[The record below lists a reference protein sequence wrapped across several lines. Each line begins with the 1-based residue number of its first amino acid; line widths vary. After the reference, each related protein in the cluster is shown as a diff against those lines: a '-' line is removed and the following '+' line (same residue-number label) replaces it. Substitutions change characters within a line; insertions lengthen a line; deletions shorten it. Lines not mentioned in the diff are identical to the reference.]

1 MHIKSLLGFVLE
13 EFSRNLKQL
22 MLELILLVSSFM
34 LIGLVSFYGDGIT
47 YSKDSVEEII
57 NGDISQTGELFIEIP
72 LWNPLMK
79 ESRGVMDEI
88 NNLEEVKA
96 IGEQIVEGFE
106 ASGFEQLIEIQQQH
120 RNYGISYGEEYTN
133 SLEALF
139 ISDTLMGLCELKTV
153 ERIEG
158 SGKVD
163 YEFYLGSNFSDT
175 PVGTVFT
182 KKLGEETYTYEVV
195 GILEKNSY
203 WIDPDVYTETEAGN
217 INAKICLD
225 NLVVSVDKKT
235 VGATGWTVLLE
246 DGASWEDL
254 TKEIMKL
261 EDKYDVNFRIT
272 KLESTL
278 YDKNLSSKEITEYTR
293 QFFPVLVFSVIII
306 ILCMQ
311 ITNMLK
317 RKKEYGILFSNGV
330 SVFEICKVWMLAF
343 LCKIVISLVFAIAI
357 FTGLVYMSGITPQ
370 LLEQGFIVFQ
380 HYTVWKMAALS
391 VVLYLIISI
400 IPITIFSKM
409 KPAQMVKGE

>member
-1 MHIKSLLGFVLE
+1 MHIKSLSGFVLE

-22 MLELILLVSSFM
+22 MLEFILLVSSFM
-34 LIGLVSFYGDGIT
+34 LVGLVSFYGDGIT

-72 LWNPLMK
+72 LWSPLMK

-88 NNLEEVKA
+88 NALKGVKA
-96 IGEQIVEGFE
+96 IGEQSVAGFE
-106 ASGFEQLIEIQQQH
+106 ASGFEQLIEIQQQY

-139 ISDTLMGLCELKTV
+139 ISDTLLDLCDLKTV
-153 ERIEG
+153 EKIEG
-158 SGKVD
+158 SGKAD
-163 YEFYLGSNFSDT
+163 YEFYLGSNFSDI

-203 WIDPDVYTETEAGN
+203 WIDPDIYTETEAGN

-225 NLVVSVDKKT
+225 NLVVSANKKT
-235 VGATGWTVLLE
+235 VSATGWTVLLE

-278 YDKNLSSKEITEYTR
+278 YDKNLSSKETTEYTR
-293 QFFPVLVFSVIII
+293 QFLPVLVFSVIII
-306 ILCMQ
+306 ILCIQ

-330 SVFEICKVWMLAF
+330 SVFEICKIWMLAF
-343 LCKIVISLVFAIAI
+343 LCKIAISLVFAITL
-357 FTGLVYMSGITPQ
+357 FTGLVYVSGITSQ

-380 HYTVWKMAALS
+380 HYTVWKIVALS

-400 IPITIFSKM
+400 IPITILSKM

>member
-1 MHIKSLLGFVLE
+1 MHIKSLSGFVLE

-22 MLELILLVSSFM
+22 MLEFILLVSSFM

-88 NNLEEVKA
+88 NDLEGVKA
-96 IGEQIVEGFE
+96 IGEQIIAGFE

-139 ISDTLMGLCELKTV
+139 ISDTLMDLCDLKTV

-158 SGKVD
+158 SGNTEC
-163 YEFYLGSNFSDT
+163 EFYLGSNFSDI

-203 WIDPDVYTETEAGN
+203 WIDPDIYTETEAGN

-225 NLVVSVDKKT
+225 NLIVSVDKKT
-235 VGATGWTVLLE
+235 VSATGWTVLLE
-246 DGASWEDL
+246 DGASWEEL
-254 TKEIMKL
+254 TTEIMKL

-278 YDKNLSSKEITEYTR
+278 YDKNLSSKETTEYTR

-306 ILCMQ
+306 ILCIQ

-330 SVFEICKVWMLAF
+330 SVFEICKIWMMAF
-343 LCKIVISLVFAIAI
+343 FCKIVISLVFAIAL
-357 FTGLVYMSGITPQ
+357 FTGLVYVSGITPQ

-380 HYTVWKMAALS
+380 HYTVWKIVTLS
-391 VVLYLIISI
+391 VALYLIISI
-400 IPITIFSKM
+400 IPVIILSKM

>member
-1 MHIKSLLGFVLE
+1 MHIKSLSGFVLE

-22 MLELILLVSSFM
+22 MLEFILLVSSFM

-88 NNLEEVKA
+88 NDLEGVKA
-96 IGEQIVEGFE
+96 IGEQGISAFE
-106 ASGFEQLIEIQQQH
+106 PSGLEQLIEIQQH
-120 RNYGISYGEEYTN
+120 KKNDTLYGEKQEN
-133 SLEALF
+133 SLEALL
-139 ISDTLMGLCELKTV
+139 ISDTLLDLCDLKAV

-158 SGKVD
+158 SGNAEC
-163 YEFYLGSNFSDT
+163 EFYLGSNFSDI

-203 WIDPDVYTETEAGN
+203 WIDPDIYTETEAGN

-306 ILCMQ
+306 ILCIQ

-330 SVFEICKVWMLAF
+330 SVFEICKIWMLAF
-343 LCKIVISLVFAIAI
+343 LCKIAISLVFAIAL
-357 FTGLVYMSGITPQ
+357 FTSLVYVSGITPQ

-380 HYTVWKMAALS
+380 HYTVWKIVALS
-391 VVLYLIISI
+391 IVLYLVISI
-400 IPITIFSKM
+400 IPITILSKM

>member
-1 MHIKSLLGFVLE
+1 
-13 EFSRNLKQL
+13 
-22 MLELILLVSSFM
+22 M

-88 NNLEEVKA
+88 NDLEGVKA
-96 IGEQIVEGFE
+96 IGEQGISAFE
-106 ASGFEQLIEIQQQH
+106 PSGLEQLIEIQQH
-120 RNYGISYGEEYTN
+120 KKNDTLYGEKQEN
-133 SLEALF
+133 SLEALL
-139 ISDTLMGLCELKTV
+139 ISDTLLDLCDLKAV

-158 SGKVD
+158 SGNAEC
-163 YEFYLGSNFSDT
+163 EFYLGSNFSDI

-203 WIDPDVYTETEAGN
+203 WIDPDIYTETEAGN

-306 ILCMQ
+306 ILCIQ

-330 SVFEICKVWMLAF
+330 SVFEICKIWMLAF
-343 LCKIVISLVFAIAI
+343 LCKIAISLVFAIAL
-357 FTGLVYMSGITPQ
+357 FTSLVYVSGITPQ

-380 HYTVWKMAALS
+380 HYTVWKIVALS
-391 VVLYLIISI
+391 IVLYLVISI
-400 IPITIFSKM
+400 IPITILSKM

>member
-22 MLELILLVSSFM
+22 ILEIILLVSSFM

-88 NNLEEVKA
+88 NDLEGVKA
-96 IGEQIVEGFE
+96 IGEQSVAGFE
-106 ASGFEQLIEIQQQH
+106 ASGFEQLIEIQQQY
-120 RNYGISYGEEYTN
+120 RNYGISYGEEYID

-139 ISDTLMGLCELKTV
+139 ISDTLLDLCDLKTV

-158 SGKVD
+158 SGKAD
-163 YEFYLGSNFSDT
+163 YEFYLGSNFADI
-175 PVGTVFT
+175 PMGTVLT

-203 WIDPDVYTETEAGN
+203 WIDPEIYTETEAGN
-217 INAKICLD
+217 ITAKICLD
-225 NLVVSVDKKT
+225 NLVVSANKKT
-235 VGATGWTVLLE
+235 AGATGWTVLLE
-246 DGASWEDL
+246 DGASWEEL
-254 TKEIMKL
+254 TTEIMKL
-261 EDKYDVNFRIT
+261 EDKYNVNFRIT

-278 YDKNLSSKEITEYTR
+278 YDKNLSSKETTEYTR

-306 ILCMQ
+306 ILCIQ

-330 SVFEICKVWMLAF
+330 SVYEICKIWMLAF
-343 LCKIVISLVFAIAI
+343 LCKIAISLVFAIAL
-357 FTGLVYMSGITPQ
+357 FTGLVYVSGITPQ

-380 HYTVWKMAALS
+380 HYTVWKITALS
-391 VVLYLIISI
+391 VVLYLVISV
-400 IPITIFSKM
+400 IPIIIISKM
-409 KPAQMVKGE
+409 KPAQMVKGG